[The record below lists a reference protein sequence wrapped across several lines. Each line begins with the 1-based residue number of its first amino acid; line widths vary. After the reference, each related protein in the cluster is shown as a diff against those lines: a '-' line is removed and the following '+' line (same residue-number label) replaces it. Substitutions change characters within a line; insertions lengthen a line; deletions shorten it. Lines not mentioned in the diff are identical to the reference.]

1 MSGNEAAI
9 LILALAVFLS
19 GVVLG
24 VVGMV
29 SVAIRKEDRRLSL
42 AGAAPS
48 AGARGARKLT
58 GFGGRGIVFPP
69 RGRGR

>member
-1 MSGNEAAI
+1 MRGSEAAI
-9 LILALAVFLS
+9 FVLTVFLA

-48 AGARGARKLT
+48 AAARGARKLN

-69 RGRGR
+69 RGQGR

>member
-1 MSGNEAAI
+1 MSGDELAI
-9 LILALAVFLS
+9 FILAVFLA

-29 SVAIRKEDRRLSL
+29 SVAIRREDHRFSL

-48 AGARGARKLT
+48 AGLRGARRLT
-58 GFGGRGIVFPP
+58 GFGGRGIVFPSQGK
-69 RGRGR
+69 GR

>member
-9 LILALAVFLS
+9 FILAVFLA

-24 VVGMV
+24 VIGMV
-29 SVAIRKEDRRLSL
+29 SVAIRKEDRRFSL

-48 AGARGARKLT
+48 AGMRGARKLT
-58 GFGGRGIVFPP
+58 GFGGRGIVFPS
-69 RGRGR
+69 RSKGR